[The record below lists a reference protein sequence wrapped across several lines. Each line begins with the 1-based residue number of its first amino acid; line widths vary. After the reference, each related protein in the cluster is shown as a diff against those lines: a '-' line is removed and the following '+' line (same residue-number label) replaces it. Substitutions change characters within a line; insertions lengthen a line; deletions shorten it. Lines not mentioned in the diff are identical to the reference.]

1 MKRIGV
7 IGIVVSGDRSVTTQ
21 LQSIL
26 SDYGDIIVGRMG
38 VPMPDKNIS
47 AISVIVS
54 GCNERITALTGKLGR
69 LNNINVKSAL
79 TSIELED

>member
-1 MKRIGV
+1 MNRIGV

-69 LNNINVKSAL
+69 LNNINIKSAL

>member
-7 IGIVVSGDRSVTTQ
+7 IGIVVSGDRAAVNQ
-21 LQSIL
+21 MQSIL
-26 SDYGDIIVGRMG
+26 SDYSDIIVGRMG
-38 VPMPDKNIS
+38 VPLHENHIS

-54 GCNERITALTGKLGR
+54 GNNERITALTGKLGR

>member
-26 SDYGDIIVGRMG
+26 YDYGDIIVGRMG

-69 LNNINVKSAL
+69 LNNINIKSAL

>member
-26 SDYGDIIVGRMG
+26 SDYGDIIAGRMG

-54 GCNERITALTGKLGR
+54 GCNERITALTGKIGR